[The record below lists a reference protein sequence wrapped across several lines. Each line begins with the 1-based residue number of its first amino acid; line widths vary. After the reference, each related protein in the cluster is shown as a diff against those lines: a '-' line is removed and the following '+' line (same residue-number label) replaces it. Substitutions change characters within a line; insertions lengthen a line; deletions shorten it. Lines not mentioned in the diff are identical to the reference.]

1 MKSKASGFLKQVVSL
16 LVSIVKAKSAAVKRK
31 TRALK
36 TRLLI
41 FGLLHNHK
49 VLSIITHKISAIVG
63 REKDGAAATAAFAI
77 VQREAEGLET
87 LQDLDAGGG
96 GEAVKEEDD
105 GYVGGGETVEEEDDR
120 YPDLRHSL
128 FDDDDGSGSVVELV
142 KSTRGEEEGEFV
154 LEDEI
159 DHVAE
164 VFIRRFHRQMRL
176 QRLESLKRNQESLQM
191 TLSEEPGASAY
202 ETLL

>member
-1 MKSKASGFLKQVVSL
+1 MKSKASALLKQVVSL
-16 LVSIVKAKSAAVKRK
+16 LVSIVKAKSAAVKTK

-49 VLSIITHKISAIVG
+49 VLSVITHKISALVG
-63 REKDGAAATAAFAI
+63 HEKDDAAATAAFAM

-96 GEAVKEEDD
+96 GEAVEEEDD
-105 GYVGGGETVEEEDDR
+105 G

-142 KSTRGEEEGEFV
+142 KSTRGENEGEFV

-176 QRLESLKRNQESLQM
+176 QRLESLKRNQEMLQM
-191 TLSEEPGASAY
+191 TA
-202 ETLL
+202 